1 MEVIEK
7 LRVML
12 PHWIEHNRG
21 HGEEFARWAE
31 EIAGTDAEL
40 AEKLRRAVHSLEHA
54 QEALEQALAQVG
66 GPAESKGTGH
76 GHRHDHGH
84 HHHH

>member
-21 HGEEFARWAE
+21 HGEEFSRWAE

-40 AEKLRRAVHSLEHA
+40 AEQLRRAVHSLEHA
-54 QEALEQALAQVG
+54 QEALEQALRQVG
-66 GPAESKGTGH
+66 GPAAEDAAGH
-76 GHRHDHGH
+76 HGH
-84 HHHH
+84 HHHHH